1 MPPRL
6 VLRALALAAL
16 AAAPWL
22 LTRDLVTALL
32 FTFVLV
38 VMASNYDLLGGYLGL
53 HNLGQA
59 TFFGLGAYSTFLLL
73 LRVPWLIEAGPAG
86 SAPAVLLG
94 GIVASGFAA
103 LAAYPLL
110 RLRGAYFAVG
120 TFAMLLM
127 IRLLVDN
134 LHPVTGGV
142 HGLYIPPQ
150 RYLDLGWAYL
160 LLLALAAVSLMLNG
174 AVAAS
179 RLGMAMTAIRESE
192 VSAAAVGI
200 HAFRLRQ
207 VALVLGA
214 FPTGLAG
221 GVFGLYS
228 GYIDVS
234 VVLGIER
241 SLFPVIAAMI
251 GGTGLVWGPV
261 AGASILRAVDV
272 TLRTHL
278 QLPVPAVA
286 VYGIIL
292 MLIALA
298 MPKGIVPALDA
309 ALRRRPARPRAA
321 GDAAVGRLPRG
332 VPGPDPRGPG
342 E

>member
-1 MPPRL
+1 VRL
-6 VLRALALAAL
+6 AIFALALAAL

-32 FTFVLV
+32 FTLVLV

-59 TFFGLGAYSTFLLL
+59 TFFGLGAYVAFLLL
-73 LRVPWLIEAGPAG
+73 LRVPGFLEAGPAG
-86 SAPAVLLG
+86 SAAAVLLG
-94 GIVASGFAA
+94 GVAASAFAA

-134 LHPVTGGV
+134 LHPVTGGA
-142 HGLYIPPQ
+142 HGLYIPAAH
-150 RYLDLGWAYL
+150 YLELRWAYL
-160 LLLALAAVSLMLNG
+160 LLLALAAASL
-174 AVAAS
+174 AVNQGVAGS

-192 VSAAAVGI
+192 AAAAAVGI
-200 HAFRLRQ
+200 HAFRVRQ
-207 VALVLGA
+207 AALVLGA

-221 GVFGLYS
+221 GIFGLYS
-228 GYIDVS
+228 GYIDVA
-234 VVLGIER
+234 VVLSIER

-261 AGASILRAVDV
+261 VGASILRAIDV
-272 TLRTHL
+272 TLKNYL

-286 VYGIIL
+286 VYGVIL
-292 MLIALA
+292 VVIALA
-298 MPKGIVPALDA
+298 MPKGIVS
-309 ALRRRPARPRAA
+309 ALRAPFRRPPPPSARAGVAA
-321 GDAAVGRLPRG
+321 GEHA
-332 VPGPDPRGPG
+332 
-342 E
+342 